1 MIFRGRS
8 AVPLLRTNRE
18 EDLVRKIAVFR
29 TLEGQAEAF
38 VEAYGGV
45 ANVLNDAEGSRGASL
60 HRGVEDPDSFTPIVE
75 WDSVQAHTDLTQ
87 RPQFESFGEAIAPY
101 LAGQPEVR
109 HVEAVS

>member
-60 HRGVEDPDSFTPIVE
+60 HRGVEDPDSSTLIVE
-75 WDSVQAHTDLTQ
+75 WE
-87 RPQFESFGEAIAPY
+87 F
-101 LAGQPEVR
+101 GQPEVR
-109 HVEAVS
+109 HVEAVA